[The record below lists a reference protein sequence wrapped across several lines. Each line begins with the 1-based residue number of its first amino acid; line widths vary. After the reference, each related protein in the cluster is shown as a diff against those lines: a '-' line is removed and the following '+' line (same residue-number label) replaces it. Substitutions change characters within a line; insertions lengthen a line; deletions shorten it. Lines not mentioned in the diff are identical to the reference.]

1 MCFRHILV
9 AYCIAANSD
18 LSDSFKFSP
27 CPIMADFFETISPD
41 HARFIDEQPLFFV
54 ATAPL
59 AAGGHVNLS
68 PKGLDTFRVLAPDRV
83 AYLDLTGSGNET
95 AAHLQEN
102 GRITFMFCSFGRR
115 PLILRL
121 YGTGR
126 AVAPDDPAWDELID
140 RFPDVPGARQLIVA
154 DIGLV
159 QTSCGYAV
167 PRMTLDGQR
176 DTLVRWAEAKGDAG
190 LAAYRAEKN
199 ARSLDGLPTP
209 QPATP

>member
-1 MCFRHILV
+1 
-9 AYCIAANSD
+9 
-18 LSDSFKFSP
+18 
-27 CPIMADFFETISPD
+27 MADFFETISPD
-41 HARFIDEQPLFFV
+41 HTRFIEAQPLFFV

-95 AAHLQEN
+95 AAHLREN
-102 GRITFMFCSFGRR
+102 GRITFMFCSFARR

-126 AVAPDDPAWDELID
+126 TVLPGVPEWDALIS
-140 RFPDVPGARQLIVA
+140 RFPDVPGARQIISA
-154 DIGLV
+154 DVELV

-176 DTLVRWAEAKGDAG
+176 DTLVRWAEAKGNDG

-199 ARSLDGLPTP
+199 ARSMDGLPTP
-209 QPATP
+209 QPATPADFERGV